1 MMRRNLALVSASS
14 KGSHHLE
21 TAKSNLETKQDSEC
35 LSDTTSLLANGG
47 GCLPRCDSPL
57 VDVSICSPPPPL
69 FEENGGL
76 NVAAADI
83 SPKTLEMIQVTILSG
98 ILGDKKMDNKLMYI
112 VLHPGFR

>member
-35 LSDTTSLLANGG
+35 LSDTTSLLADSG

-83 SPKTLEMIQVTILSG
+83 SPKTLEMIQVYNFVRDFMG
-98 ILGDKKMDNKLMYI
+98 
-112 VLHPGFR
+112 